1 MPKYVVAPV
10 EDIPPGGRKLV
21 DVRGRP
27 IVIFNLDGE
36 YFGMLDRCPH
46 QGGSL
51 CDGQLIGL
59 VESSQPGEYNFSRQN
74 EIVRCPWHGWEFD
87 IRTGQSM
94 CEPDRIKATQ
104 YDVDVEAGAA
114 VTEGPYEAVTF
125 DVTVEDRYVVVE
137 V

>member
-125 DVTVEDRYVVVE
+125 DVTVDDRYVVVE

>member
-27 IVIFNLDGE
+27 IVIFNLGGE

-104 YDVDVEAGAA
+104 YDVDVEAGAT

-125 DVTVEDRYVVVE
+125 DVTVDDRYVVVE

>member
-27 IVIFNLDGE
+27 IVIFNLGGE